1 MDEVGG
7 YLEHTDRVLAAAL
20 AVFPDDGERVPAS
33 GLAGQWPQP
42 SPPEGASALAGA
54 TEGTAAGYQKAG
66 ARIAALTAAIDESA
80 ATAVEDGHQARAAAA
95 GIRETARTRAAGIT
109 PETDTPAGMV
119 LLVSSMDERVSA
131 MQQHIAAVRE
141 QMRAH
146 AERIR
151 QQAVE
156 LAAVRPNS

>member
-7 YLEHTDRVLAAAL
+7 YLAHIDRVLAAAL
-20 AVFPDDGERVPAS
+20 ALFPDDGEPVRSS
-33 GLAGQWPQP
+33 GLGGQWPQL

-54 TEGTAAGYQKAG
+54 TEGAAAGYQKAG

-80 ATAVEDGHQARAAAA
+80 ATAVEDGRQARTAAA

-109 PETDTPAGMV
+109 PETDTPEGMV

-156 LAAVRPNS
+156 LAAVRASS

>member
-1 MDEVGG
+1 M
-7 YLEHTDRVLAAAL
+7 AAAIT
-20 AVFPDDGERVPAS
+20 ARASQRS
-33 GLAGQWPQP
+33 GLA
-42 SPPEGASALAGA
+42 
-54 TEGTAAGYQKAG
+54 TEGRGGLSEGWCADRG
-66 ARIAALTAAIDESA
+66 ADRGLDESA
-80 ATAVEDGHQARAAAA
+80 ATAVEDGQQARAAAA

-109 PETDTPAGMV
+109 PETDTPEGMV

-156 LAAVRPNS
+156 LAAVRANS

>member
-1 MDEVGG
+1 MNEVGG
-7 YLEHTDRVLAAAL
+7 YLAYTDRVLAAAL
-20 AVFPDDGERVPAS
+20 AVFPDDGEPVPSA
-33 GLAGQWPQP
+33 GLGGQWPQP

-54 TEGTAAGYQKAG
+54 TEGAAAGYEKAG

-80 ATAVEDGHQARAAAA
+80 ATAVGDGQQARTTAAA
-95 GIRETARTRAAGIT
+95 IRETARTRAAGIT

-151 QQAVE
+151 QRAVE
-156 LAAVRPNS
+156 LAAVRANS